1 MTQISGTYS
10 TYDAVG
16 EREDLSDV
24 IYNISP
30 TDTPFMSSIA
40 KTKATAVN
48 HEWQL
53 DSLAAASDSN
63 AAVEGDEVA
72 FSAPASTTRKGN
84 YTQIATKSVLVSGTL
99 DAVNKAGRNSE
110 LAYQISK
117 RSKELKRDM
126 EASLTANN
134 APVAGDDSTARE
146 LAGLGSWLKTN
157 QSAGSGGAAPTTSGV
172 NARTDGTQRA
182 FTEDQLKSVLRACF
196 NQGGNPNMIMV
207 GAFNKQKLSGFTGG
221 STRFDQAEDRRLVTS
236 IDVYESDFG
245 TLQVAPNRFIRGAN
259 ATSAK
264 RGQDALVLE
273 MDYWAVAFLRDFSLQ
288 NPAQTADADQRFM
301 VAEYTL
307 ESRNEKA
314 SGLVTDLTTS

>member
-1 MTQISGTYS
+1 MAVYQTYQ
-10 TYDAVG
+10 TVG
-16 EREDLSDV
+16 IREDLADI

-30 TDTPFMSSIA
+30 TETPFMSGVA
-40 KTKATAVN
+40 KTRATNTSHQWQTDALAAVAANAKVEGATITYPTLSATAK
-48 HEWQL
+48 E
-53 DSLAAASDSN
+53 
-63 AAVEGDEVA
+63 
-72 FSAPASTTRKGN
+72 TN
-84 YTQIATKSVLVSGTL
+84 YTQISTKAVQVSGTN
-99 DAVNKAGRNSE
+99 DAVTSAGRNNE
-110 LAYQISK
+110 LAYQVAKSA
-117 RSKELKRDM
+117 KELKRDM
-126 EASLTANN
+126 ETALLSNV
-134 APVAGDDSTARE
+134 AAAAGDATTARTLGGVQTWIE
-146 LAGLGSWLKTN
+146 TNVDAGAG
-157 QSAGSGGAAPTTSGV
+157 GSGAGNGAARV
-172 NARTDGTQRA
+172 DGTQRA

-196 NQGGNPNMIMV
+196 NEGGNPNMVMV

-259 ATSAK
+259 GTAAK
-264 RGQDALVLE
+264 RGQDALILE

>member
-1 MTQISGTYS
+1 MATYQ
-10 TYDAVG
+10 TYQTVG
-16 EREDLSDV
+16 IREDLADI

-30 TDTPFMSSIA
+30 TETPFMSGVA
-40 KTKATAVN
+40 KNKATN
-48 HEWQL
+48 TTHQWQT
-53 DSLAAASDSN
+53 DALAAVAAN
-63 AAVEGDEVA
+63 AAVEGDDISYA
-72 FSAPASTTRKGN
+72 TLAASTKETN
-84 YTQIATKSVLVSGTL
+84 YTQISTKGIQVSGTN
-99 DAVNKAGRNSE
+99 DAVTSAGRNNE
-110 LAYQISK
+110 LAYQVAK
-117 RSKELKRDM
+117 AAKELKRDM
-126 EASLTANN
+126 ETALLSNV
-134 APVAGDDSTARE
+134 AKAAGDATTARKLGGCQTWIE
-146 LAGLGSWLKTN
+146 TNVDAGAG
-157 QSAGSGGAAPTTSGV
+157 GSGAGNGAARV
-172 NARTDGTQRA
+172 DGTQRA

-196 NQGGNPNMIMV
+196 NEGGNPNMVMV
-207 GAFNKQKLSGFTGG
+207 GAFNKQKLSSFTGG

-259 ATSAK
+259 GTSAK
-264 RGQDALVLE
+264 RGQDALILE